1 MAVTASRVTVSTT
14 AVALNTVGTGGTTLR
29 IKNID
34 DTNAVDLGTSAV
46 TAGEGY
52 PLAAG
57 ETFSVVANSGDSV
70 YAVRS
75 ASADVVLAI
84 LRT

>member
-1 MAVTASRVTVSTT
+1 MAVTASRVTVGTS
-14 AVALNTVGTGGTTLR
+14 AVALNTIGTGGTTLR
-29 IKNID
+29 IKNTD
-34 DTNAVDLGTSAV
+34 VTNAVDLGASTVA
-46 TAGEGY
+46 AGTGY

-57 ETFSVVANSGDSV
+57 ETISVVANSGDSL

-75 ASADVVLAI
+75 AGADVVLAI